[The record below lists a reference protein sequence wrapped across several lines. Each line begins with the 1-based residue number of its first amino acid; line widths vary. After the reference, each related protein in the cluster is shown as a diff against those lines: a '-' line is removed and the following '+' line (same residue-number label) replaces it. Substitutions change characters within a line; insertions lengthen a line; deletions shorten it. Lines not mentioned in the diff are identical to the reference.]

1 MKRITVHLIGLAL
14 FFGYEFH
21 SLKSRQTLYK
31 RNISAHRTDLVAR
44 ESYNNSLKALSPRR
58 LVLKTVLLQASIANF
73 PKSFPHLSIIHV
85 LTRQVLYSLV
95 SECHSSLPTNTIPNS
110 LAISRSSCSSPL
122 KTLHSDQMFINLR
135 SSFLKTLNILFCI
148 PDRAWPSPRTITLS
162 STSLTARR
170 TSSRRI

>member
-1 MKRITVHLIGLAL
+1 M
-14 FFGYEFH
+14 
-21 SLKSRQTLYK
+21 
-31 RNISAHRTDLVAR
+31 
-44 ESYNNSLKALSPRR
+44 
-58 LVLKTVLLQASIANF
+58 VLKTVLLQASIANF
-73 PKSFPHLSIIHV
+73 PKSFSHLSIIHV

-148 PDRAWPSPRTITLS
+148 PDRAWPSPRMITLS
-162 STSLTARR
+162 STSLTAR
-170 TSSRRI
+170 TSSRRTERQPQIAIKRTRTMTRPSSSRTRTSTRPGSRSAGAPAWPSAPSSGSTWTS